1 MFNRAPGL
9 VKFLLSAMVFLCGAE
24 AFAQT
29 ITGTVVDQDRNPLPG
44 VSVFLKGTTIGVM
57 TDGAGSYSITNGS
70 GAKTIV
76 FSCLGLK
83 EIEMAI
89 AGRTVINVTMEEDI
103 NLLDETVVI
112 GYQQVQRRDLMG
124 AVSSTDNKE
133 ISSIPAPNFS
143 SALAG
148 KLAGVE
154 VKTTEGDPDADVQI
168 RVRGTGSITQDAS
181 PLYIVDGF
189 PVNSISDINAQDIKS
204 IDVLKDAFSTAIY
217 GSRGAY
223 GVVLVTTNQGSR
235 GKITANYD
243 GYGGI
248 KTMAN
253 MDAYELMTPYQFAQ
267 SVYENAM
274 LWSTPTAY
282 TDKFGTFQDMVL
294 YKDFEGNDWRKRLFG
309 RTGTTMNHFVSL
321 SGSSDK
327 VRWSASYGR
336 MDEDAIMIYSSYH
349 RNNLSFRTYYNPVKN
364 LEFNFQM
371 RYSSTTIEG
380 AGSNSVNDKGGSG
393 TGRLL
398 GALKYSPI
406 PMNYLQD
413 IEDYDVYSADFG
425 SNPVRNVIDNDNH
438 RQRENWNMSAN
449 VTWTIIPNLK
459 LKVEGG
465 MDNWEEITERY
476 YGLSSYYTREKADV
490 KNQPSTDNRSV
501 YSRTYRNVNTLAYN
515 FGEVFEDNRH
525 RLDFLLGQELSYKK
539 SRTESVMAQGFPVF
553 YDADMAR
560 RYRSSASLI
569 SSAGNNYAE
578 DEVLLS
584 FFGRANYVFDNR
596 YSFSGAIRAD
606 GSSKFAPGHKWGF
619 FPSTAVSWII
629 SNEPWFQGVRNVD
642 QIKLRYSFGAAGNNR
657 IPSGVVFRQFGS
669 GQDLRIYNV
678 NNRIT
683 AKSTMPNPN
692 LKWETTLSHNIGLDL
707 AFFNQRLS
715 GTVEL
720 YNNTNKD
727 LLINFPL
734 AGVGYASQYRNI
746 GSVLNRGVEISVRG
760 VILEKKN
767 FGITVSGNAAFNQNR
782 VLSLGGLEEIQ
793 TESKIQNNIGW
804 DYLIKEGDPLGV
816 IYGYESDGW
825 YLVDD
830 FNMTINAT
838 SGLPSWKLKEGVSD
852 ASNVLES
859 NGMRPGSPKFKDQL
873 TEPVYKTDAEGNIL
887 MDAAGNPIIDH
898 YEADGI
904 IDSKDKVRIGSVLPF
919 LTGGFNLSAYIY
931 GFDLSAS
938 FNYSV
943 GNKIYNGDKLSLTQ
957 RTRDG
962 RYRRLLAICA
972 PGTAWTNI
980 DWDTG
985 EVITDPDYLEEI
997 NKDCKMFAPTM
1008 NKLFLSDYYVEDA
1021 SFLRFSS
1028 FTVGYTIPQSITQLA
1043 HISKIRVYATASNL
1057 FCLTKYTGYDPEVDC
1072 RRSTPLT
1079 PGIDFSAYPKSLGI
1093 IAGVNLSIQ

>member
-1 MFNRAPGL
+1 MLNKTSGL
-9 VKFLLSAMVFLCGAE
+9 VKILLSALFFLCGAE

-29 ITGTVVDQDRNPLPG
+29 ITGTVVDQDKNPLPG
-44 VSVFLKGTTIGVM
+44 VSVFLKGTTNGVM
-57 TDGAGSYSITNGS
+57 TDMAGSYSIKNSS
-70 GAKTIV
+70 GAKTLV

-83 EIEMAI
+83 EVEVAI
-89 AGRTVINVTMEEDI
+89 AGRTTINVTMEEDV

-124 AVSSTDNKE
+124 AVASTDNKD
-133 ISSIPAPNFS
+133 IKTIPAPNFS
-143 SALAG
+143 SALTG

-204 IDVLKDAFSTAIY
+204 VDVLKDAFSTAIY

-223 GVVLVTTNQGSR
+223 GVVLITTNQGAR
-235 GKITANYD
+235 GKVSASYD

-253 MDAYELMTPYQFAQ
+253 MDAYDLMTPYQFAQ

-274 LWSTPTAY
+274 LWNTPTAY
-282 TDKFGTFQDMVL
+282 TDRFGTFQDMEL
-294 YKDFEGNDWRKRLFG
+294 YKTFEGNDWRKRLFG
-309 RTGTTMNHFVSL
+309 RTGTTMNHFVSV

-327 VRWSASYGR
+327 VRWSASFGR

-371 RYSSTTIEG
+371 RLSSTTIEG

-413 IEDYDVYSADFG
+413 IEDYDIYSADFG

-438 RQRENWNMSAN
+438 RQRENLNIGGS
-449 VTWTIIPNLK
+449 VIWTIIPNMK

-465 MDNWEEITERY
+465 LDNWQEIQERY
-476 YGLSSYYTREKADV
+476 YGLSSYYVREKATV
-490 KNQPSTDNRSV
+490 KNQPCTDNKTS
-501 YSRTYRNVNTLAYN
+501 YSRTYRNVNTLSYN
-515 FGEVFEDNRH
+515 FGEVFTDKRH
-525 RLDFLLGQELSYKK
+525 RLDFLAGQELSFKE
-539 SRTESVMAQGFPVF
+539 SRTETVIAEGFPAF

-560 RYRSSASLI
+560 RYRGSASDITAATL
-569 SSAGNNYAE
+569 AYAE
-578 DEVLLS
+578 NEVLLS
-584 FFGRANYVFDNR
+584 FFGRANYVFDTR
-596 YSFSGAIRAD
+596 YSISAAVRAD
-606 GSSKFAPGHKWGF
+606 GSSKFAPGHKWGY
-619 FPSTAVSWII
+619 FPSAAVSWNI
-629 SNEPWFQGVRNVD
+629 SNEPWFKGVQNVD
-642 QIKLRYSFGAAGNNR
+642 QLKLRYSFGAAGNNR
-657 IPSGVVFRQFGS
+657 IPSGSVFRQFTTA
-669 GQDLRIYNV
+669 QETRIYNV
-678 NNRIT
+678 NNRISAKT
-683 AKSTMPNPN
+683 AMPNAD
-692 LKWETTLSHNIGLDL
+692 LKWETTLSHNVGLDM

-720 YNNTNKD
+720 YHNTNKD

-734 AGVGYASQYRNI
+734 SGVGYASQYRNI
-746 GSVLNRGVEISVRG
+746 GSVLNRGVELTLRG

-767 FGITVSGNAAFNQNR
+767 FGLTLSGNAAFNQNR
-782 VLSLGGLEEIQ
+782 VLSLGGLEQIEN
-793 TESKIQNNIGW
+793 SSNIINSLGW
-804 DYLIKEGDPLGV
+804 DFLVKEGHPLGE

-830 FNMTINAT
+830 FNMNINSNT
-838 SGLPSWKLKEGVSD
+838 GLPSWKLKEGVPD
-852 ASNVLES
+852 ATNVIES
-859 NGMRPGSPKFKDQL
+859 NGVRPGSPKFKDQL
-873 TEPVYKTDAEGNIL
+873 TEPVYKTDASGNIL
-887 MDAAGNPIIDH
+887 TDASGDPIVDH
-898 YEADGI
+898 YVGDGI
-904 IDSKDKVRIGSVLPF
+904 IDSKDKVRLGSSLPY
-919 LTGGFNLSAYIY
+919 LTGGFNLSAYLY

-943 GNKIYNGDKLSLTQ
+943 GNCIYNGDKLSLTQ

-972 PGTAWTNI
+972 PGTAWTNV
-980 DWDTG
+980 DWSTG
-985 EVITDPDYLEEI
+985 EVITDPDLLADM

-1008 NKLFLSDYYVEDA
+1008 NKFFLSDYYVEDA
-1021 SFLRFSS
+1021 SFLRFNSL
-1028 FTVGYTIPQSITQLA
+1028 TVGYTIPQSITQQIHLT
-1043 HISKIRVYATASNL
+1043 KLRVYATASNL

-1072 RRSTPLT
+1072 RRTTPLT
-1079 PGIDFSAYPKSLGI
+1079 PGIDYSAYPKSLSI
-1093 IAGVNLSIQ
+1093 IGGVNLSF